1 MGGRDGGVGGDGRVD
16 IISDGGMG
24 ERTEEECL
32 FIVAGS
38 RVGGS
43 GGGREGDS
51 ATKFGFG
58 TVAIEALAAHKRLAA
73 AWTMASS
80 MMGL

>member
-1 MGGRDGGVGGDGRVD
+1 MDM
-16 IISDGGMG
+16 ISDGGMG

-38 RVGGS
+38 GEGGC
-43 GGGREGDS
+43 GGEAGGRP